1 MKRFIK
7 HFMAASWFGA
17 ALCTVMGCEHCRSC
31 VDSCWTK
38 PDNSRAQDR
47 IREMRNAQTDHG
59 RKLEQTVWNTYFV
72 KDERTHESTATLN
85 EAGKEFLR
93 QLARTQSLPD
103 PQIWLQYPSDV
114 TDTSKH
120 DQIIAE
126 RRIAIRNFLSKET
139 HLGGG
144 YKYQIAILDP
154 AERTDAA
161 AWAATAKKGIDI
173 QGKRAGDQR
182 EDAGRAS
189 GGGVRPK
196 ATFQQIEGASGGS
209 GGASQ
214 SKFTIER
221 REDASRGSGGGIQG
235 KLTVEQREDASAG
248 SGGGIQDKLTVKR
261 DDTSAG
267 SGGGIQG
274 KLSIGQSEDASAGSG
289 GSSDGARGV
298 VVRNSIRTIAADSLG
313 ACDRRT
319 IVR

>member
-1 MKRFIK
+1 MTRFFK
-7 HFMAASWFGA
+7 HFTAASWFGV

-59 RKLEQTVWNTYFV
+59 RKLEQTVWNSYFA

-85 EAGKEFLR
+85 ETGREFLR

-161 AWAATAKKGIDI
+161 PWAATAKKGIDFR
-173 QGKRAGDQR
+173 GKRTGDQR
-182 EDAGRAS
+182 EDAGSAS

-221 REDASRGSGGGIQG
+221 REDASR
-235 KLTVEQREDASAG
+235 D
-248 SGGGIQDKLTVKR
+248 SGGGIQDKFTVKR

-267 SGGGIQG
+267 SGGGIQD
-274 KLSIGQSEDASAGSG
+274 KLSIEQSEDTSAGSG
-289 GSSDGARGV
+289 GSSGGAGGV
-298 VVRNSIRTIAADSLG
+298 VVRNSIRTIAAESLG

>member
-1 MKRFIK
+1 MTRFIK
-7 HFMAASWFGA
+7 HFTAASWFGV

-59 RKLEQTVWNTYFV
+59 RKLEQTVWNSYFT
-72 KDERTHESTATLN
+72 KDEKTHESTATLN
-85 EAGKEFLR
+85 ETGKEFLR
-93 QLARTQSLPD
+93 QLARCKSFPD

-114 TDTSKH
+114 ADTSKH
-120 DQIIAE
+120 DQIIAD

-139 HLGGG
+139 HLGVG
-144 YKYQIAILDP
+144 YKYQIAVLDP

-173 QGKRAGDQR
+173 RGKRTGDQR
-182 EDAGRAS
+182 EDAGSAS

-196 ATFQQIEGASGGS
+196 ATFQQIEGASDGS

-214 SKFTIER
+214 GKFTIER
-221 REDASRGSGGGIQG
+221 REDARRGSGGGIQG
-235 KLTVEQREDASAG
+235 KLTIEQREDATAGSGGVIQDKLSIEQREDASAG
-248 SGGGIQDKLTVKR
+248 SGG
-261 DDTSAG
+261 
-267 SGGGIQG
+267 
-274 KLSIGQSEDASAGSG
+274 SIGGAG
-289 GSSDGARGV
+289 GV
-298 VVRNSIRTIAADSLG
+298 VVRNSIRTIAADSV
-313 ACDRRT
+313 AECDRRT

>member
-1 MKRFIK
+1 
-7 HFMAASWFGA
+7 
-17 ALCTVMGCEHCRSC
+17 
-31 VDSCWTK
+31 
-38 PDNSRAQDR
+38 
-47 IREMRNAQTDHG
+47 MRNAQTDHG
-59 RKLEQTVWNTYFV
+59 RKLEQTVWNSYFA

-85 EAGKEFLR
+85 ETGKEFLR
-93 QLARTQSLPD
+93 QLARSQSFPD

-139 HLGGG
+139 HLGGD
-144 YKYQIAILDP
+144 YKYQIAVLDP

-173 QGKRAGDQR
+173 GGKRTGDQR
-182 EDAGRAS
+182 DAGSAS

-196 ATFQQIEGASGGS
+196 AIFQQIEGASGGS

-221 REDASRGSGGGIQG
+221 REDPSRGSGGGIQG
-235 KLTVEQREDASAG
+235 KLTIEQRAVASAG
-248 SGGGIQDKLTVKR
+248 SGGGIQDKFTVKR

-267 SGGGIQG
+267 SGGGIQD
-274 KLSIGQSEDASAGSG
+274 KLSSEQSEDASAGSG
-289 GSSDGARGV
+289 GSSGGAGGV

>member
-59 RKLEQTVWNTYFV
+59 RKLEQTVWNSYFA

-85 EAGKEFLR
+85 ETGREFLR

-139 HLGGG
+139 HLGGD
-144 YKYQIAILDP
+144 YKYQIAVLDP

-173 QGKRAGDQR
+173 GGKRTGDQR
-182 EDAGRAS
+182 DAGSAS

-196 ATFQQIEGASGGS
+196 AIFQQIEGASGGS

-221 REDASRGSGGGIQG
+221 REDTSRGSGGGIQG
-235 KLTVEQREDASAG
+235 KLTTEQREDASAG
-248 SGGGIQDKLTVKR
+248 SSGGIQDKFTVKR

-267 SGGGIQG
+267 SGGGIQD
-274 KLSIGQSEDASAGSG
+274 KLSSEQSEDTSAGSG
-289 GSSDGARGV
+289 GSSGGAGGV